1 LAEADLVGKIGR
13 TTGFTKGRVTAFE
26 LDGVT
31 VRYDLGLLTFDN
43 QVEVEGAGQRA
54 FSDGGDSGSMV
65 FTDEGRM
72 AGALVFAGSD
82 QGGTNGKGLTYA
94 NPLGTVM
101 ERLKIE
107 LVVE

>member
-1 LAEADLVGKIGR
+1 M
-13 TTGFTKGRVTAFE
+13 
-26 LDGVT
+26 T

-43 QVEVEGAGQRA
+43 QVEVGEAGERA
-54 FSDGGDSGSMV
+54 VSDGGDSGSMI

-72 AGALVFAGSD
+72 AGALLFAGSD
-82 QGGTNGKGLTYA
+82 QGGSNGKGLTYA

-107 LVVE
+107 LVVA